1 MLRYLGVM
9 IDNTVPK
16 DTAWLRIKS
25 KVVDLI
31 VRNSV
36 TRPTLT
42 ERTLTA
48 NSIITGNMLYG
59 VTHSYIHEKTLTAMN
74 KVSEIAVTQR
84 NTMLPLKSLSAN
96 TVIPRL

>member
-1 MLRYLGVM
+1 MYLGPWAANPPILPQPLPINIVDSTKMLRYLGVM
-9 IDNTVPK
+9 IGNNVTK

-59 VTHSYIHEKTLTAMN
+59 VTHSYIHEK
-74 KVSEIAVTQR
+74 
-84 NTMLPLKSLSAN
+84 
-96 TVIPRL
+96 RLHQ